1 MRAPPLNVNFWRVV
15 TIITL
20 PFPLLEKMADNV
32 EPMDVDDGPVRHLLS
47 VDSIKTMGESVG
59 ITTLNDD
66 AATRLAEDLEHRLKE
81 VIQDAIKFM
90 RHSKRRRLTC
100 ADIDQALRVKNIEPL
115 YGFDCTEYIPFRHT
129 SGGGKDIYFPDEKE
143 INLVDLVSSPLPR
156 LPGDISL
163 RSHWLC
169 VEGVQPT
176 IPENPPPLS
185 LEDQKAEAL
194 ASTLPTVQL
203 SDPASHA
210 KEMRFEKKGKKKEEP
225 ESVEWSR
232 LKPLQAHALSLEQQL
247 YYKEITDACVGLT
260 SESRCQ
266 EALSSLT
273 VDPGLYQLLPQF
285 TSFITEGVR
294 VNVTQRK
301 LAVLKHLMK
310 MTQALLENPAL
321 TLEKFLHE
329 LIPAVFTCLLNKQIC
344 LRPESEDHWSLRELA
359 AKILAKVC
367 KKYSNSINNIQSRIT
382 RTLSNALKSNTQG
395 LSVLFGALAGLTE
408 LGQEVT
414 VSLVIPKLRQ
424 IGEFMKQ
431 ALSPPVKL
439 TEQVAANKLQ
449 NLLQRQC
456 GPILM
461 HSRPATDS
469 LQQYQEE
476 YGHLG
481 TALYNQVK
489 NLRQNRAS
497 LQSTVTIRPAL
508 KSPTTPTSAGTG
520 AGKPGNKPPPLTLS
534 SAQLLALKN
543 SGNGGTAS
551 PKVQSPILSSPT
563 LAAAAVRLVSQVTG
577 SNPGTPTSSSAVASL
592 LTAVMSNPTALAGQL
607 SAALSGSSSSSS
619 GNGGPAGGAAGSTS
633 GSSGTA
639 TSGLAV
645 STATTSSTTPAT
657 TSSTA
662 TTSTTTTQQQH
673 VSAGVKSEAPQTPKT
688 PQTPQTPQSGGNG
701 QGTKSTVV
709 ATQPPPTTSS
719 N

>member
-1 MRAPPLNVNFWRVV
+1 MTFNVARAATLWRVTTTF
-15 TIITL
+15 TIL
-20 PFPLLEKMADNV
+20 SPQQAEKMAENV
-32 EPMDVDDGPVRHLLS
+32 EPMEVDDGLVRHLLS
-47 VDSIKTMGESVG
+47 VDSIKIMGESIG

-66 AATRLAEDLEHRLKE
+66 AATRLAEDLEYRLKE

-115 YGFDCTEYIPFRHT
+115 YGFDCTDYIPFRHT

-143 INLVDLVSSPLPR
+143 VNLVDLVSSPLPR
-156 LPGDISL
+156 LPSDISL

-194 ASTLPTVQL
+194 ASTLPPVQAN
-203 SDPASHA
+203 DPIAHA
-210 KEMRFEKKGKKKEEP
+210 KEIRFEKKGKKKEDP

-273 VDPGLYQLLPQF
+273 ADPGLYQLLPQF
-285 TSFITEGVR
+285 MSFITEGVR

-310 MTQALLENPAL
+310 MALALLDNSAL

-359 AKILAKVC
+359 AKILAKIC

-382 RTLSNALKSNTQG
+382 RTLTNALKSNAQG
-395 LSVLFGALAGLTE
+395 LSVHYGALAGLTE

-414 VSLVIPKLRQ
+414 VSLVIPKLKH

-439 TEQVAANKLQ
+439 AEQVAASKLQ

-461 HSRPATDS
+461 HARLATDS
-469 LQQYQEE
+469 LQQYQED
-476 YGHLG
+476 YGHHLG

-489 NLRQNRAS
+489 NLRQNRVS
-497 LQSTVTIRPAL
+497 LPSTVTIRPAL
-508 KSPTTPTSAGTG
+508 KSPTTPMSAGTSTG
-520 AGKPGNKPPPLTLS
+520 GKSAGNRPPPLTLP

-543 SGNGGTAS
+543 SGGNGSTS
-551 PKVQSPILSSPT
+551 PKVHSPILASPT

-592 LTAVMSNPTALAGQL
+592 LTAVMNNPTALAAFSGSSSPSGVSGNGGGTI
-607 SAALSGSSSSSS
+607 SATSSSSSS
-619 GNGGPAGGAAGSTS
+619 KTAANGSATAVTTPA
-633 GSSGTA
+633 
-639 TSGLAV
+639 
-645 STATTSSTTPAT
+645 TATTSSTAI
-657 TSSTA
+657 A
-662 TTSTTTTQQQH
+662 TQQQL
-673 VSAGVKSEAPQTPKT
+673 SSGVKSEGPQTPKTPVT
-688 PQTPQTPQSGGNG
+688 PQTPQTPQSSGGNG
-701 QGTKSTVV
+701 QGTKASVV
-709 ATQPPPTTSS
+709 ATKLPPTTTSS

>member
-1 MRAPPLNVNFWRVV
+1 
-15 TIITL
+15 
-20 PFPLLEKMADNV
+20 MAENV
-32 EPMDVDDGPVRHLLS
+32 EPMEVDDGPVRHLLS
-47 VDSIKTMGESVG
+47 VDSIKIMGESVG

-66 AATRLAEDLEHRLKE
+66 AATRLAEDLEYRLKE

-143 INLVDLVSSPLPR
+143 VNLVDLVSSPLPR
-156 LPGDISL
+156 LPSDISL

-194 ASTLPTVQL
+194 ASTLPAVQPN
-203 SDPASHA
+203 DPISHA
-210 KEMRFEKKGKKKEEP
+210 KEIRFEKKGKKKEDP

-247 YYKEITDACVGLT
+247 YYKEVTDACVGLT

-273 VDPGLYQLLPQF
+273 TDPGLYQLLPQF

-359 AKILAKVC
+359 AKILAKIC

-395 LSVLFGALAGLTE
+395 LSVHYGALAGLTE

-414 VSLVIPKLRQ
+414 VSLVIPKLKQ
-424 IGEFMKQ
+424 IGEFIKQ
-431 ALSPPVKL
+431 AQSPPVKL

-461 HSRPATDS
+461 HTRPATDS

-476 YGHLG
+476 YGLLG
-481 TALYNQVK
+481 TALFNQVK

-497 LQSTVTIRPAL
+497 LQSTVTVRPAL
-508 KSPTTPTSAGTG
+508 KSPTTPTSTSAGV
-520 AGKPGNKPPPLTLS
+520 GKPTNRPPPLTLS

-543 SGNGGTAS
+543 SGNGGAS

-607 SAALSGSSSSSS
+607 SAALSGSSSASSS
-619 GNGGPAGGAAGSTS
+619 NGGPSTS
-633 GSSGTA
+633 STSASSGTA
-639 TSGLAV
+639 ASG
-645 STATTSSTTPAT
+645 STAITTPAT
-657 TSSTA
+657 
-662 TTSTTTTQQQH
+662 TTSTTTTTTQQL
-673 VSAGVKSEAPQTPKT
+673 SGIKSEGPQTPKT
-688 PQTPQTPQSGGNG
+688 PQTPQTPQSGGGNG
-701 QGTKSTVV
+701 QGTKLTVV

-719 N
+719 S

>member
-1 MRAPPLNVNFWRVV
+1 
-15 TIITL
+15 
-20 PFPLLEKMADNV
+20 MAENV
-32 EPMDVDDGPVRHLLS
+32 EPMEVDDGPVRHLLS
-47 VDSIKTMGESVG
+47 IDSIKIMGESVG

-66 AATRLAEDLEHRLKE
+66 AATRLAEDLEYRLKE
-81 VIQDAIKFM
+81 VVQDAIKFM

-115 YGFDCTEYIPFRHT
+115 YGFDCTDYIPFRHT
-129 SGGGKDIYFPDEKE
+129 SGGGKDLYFPDEKE
-143 INLVDLVSSPLPR
+143 VNLVDLVSSPLPR
-156 LPGDISL
+156 LPSDISL

-194 ASTLPTVQL
+194 ASTLPAVQP
-203 SDPASHA
+203 SDPIAHA
-210 KEMRFEKKGKKKEEP
+210 KEIRFEKKGKKKEDP

-273 VDPGLYQLLPQF
+273 TDPGLYQLLPQF

-310 MTQALLENPAL
+310 MAQALLENSAL

-359 AKILAKVC
+359 AKILAKIC

-395 LSVLFGALAGLTE
+395 LSVHFGALAGLTE

-414 VSLVIPKLRQ
+414 VSLVIPKLKQ

-439 TEQVAANKLQ
+439 TEQVAASKLQ

-461 HSRPATDS
+461 HARSATDS
-469 LQQYQEE
+469 LQQYQED
-476 YGHLG
+476 YGHHLG
-481 TALYNQVK
+481 IALYNQVK

-497 LQSTVTIRPAL
+497 LPSTVTIRPTL

-520 AGKPGNKPPPLTLS
+520 KPTNRPPPLTLP

-543 SGNGGTAS
+543 SGGNGSTS
-551 PKVQSPILSSPT
+551 PKVQSPILASPT

-577 SNPGTPTSSSAVASL
+577 SSPGTPTSSSAVASL
-592 LTAVMSNPTALAGQL
+592 LTAVMNNPSALAGQL
-607 SAALSGSSSSSS
+607 AALSGSSSPSVSSS
-619 GNGGPAGGAAGSTS
+619 GGGTSASTS
-633 GSSGTA
+633 GSSRTGA
-639 TSGLAV
+639 NG
-645 STATTSSTTPAT
+645 STAVTTPVTTSP
-657 TSSTA
+657 STA
-662 TTSTTTTQQQH
+662 IATQQL
-673 VSAGVKSEAPQTPKT
+673 SSGVKSEGPQTPKT
-688 PQTPQTPQSGGNG
+688 PLTPQTPQSGGNG
-701 QGTKSTVV
+701 QGTKPTVV
-709 ATQPPPTTSS
+709 ATQLPPTTSS
-719 N
+719 S